1 MPSET
6 SNIELKSVTAD
17 GFSIFDNIDV
27 RPLASFLASFT
38 SFARCTKESANQSIP
53 KLHAN
58 SKSILSF
65 LDRAAVGIIVCEHLY
80 LFYQRFFHQS
90 LQYILSDFWPPT
102 LPLDGFCRHLQG
114 YSH

>member
-65 LDRAAVGIIVCEHLY
+65 LDRAVVGIIVCGTFIPFLSE
-80 LFYQRFFHQS
+80 
-90 LQYILSDFWPPT
+90 ILPPIST
-102 LPLDGFCRHLQG
+102 IHFI
-114 YSH
+114 